1 MAGQIIPKGER
12 KWLVRVF
19 KGRDPQTGKKKYF
32 SKLIHGSK
40 KDAQKYLNALL
51 REMDLGTF
59 VEPTGMTVNEY
70 LDQWLQASAKSRV
83 RERTYTWYV
92 ELLKSYVRPALGA
105 KKLSEVKPLDVQ
117 ALYSSLQEKGLSAK
131 TVRHAHTTLST
142 ALTQAVRWRMLVQN
156 PALMVKPP
164 RQTRKEMQA
173 LSPEEAARFLVAAS
187 QDRWGVLFC
196 LALTTGMRPEE
207 YLGLQW
213 KDVELDKG
221 TVMVQRTLV
230 WRRKGGGW
238 YFAEPKTARSRR
250 TIPVPASL
258 VRGMREH
265 RRRQAEQRL
274 KTGPKYQHHDL
285 VFATAEGS
293 PLMPRNL
300 LSRHFKPTLK
310 RAELPGSIRLYDLRH
325 TCATLLLSAG
335 ENPKV
340 VSERLGHASVAMTLD
355 VYSHVLP
362 TMQQA
367 AADRLERLLFT
378 ETDTPLTHQIEKGN
392 SKAALN

>member
-1 MAGQIIPKGER
+1 
-12 KWLVRVF
+12 
-19 KGRDPQTGKKKYF
+19 
-32 SKLIHGSK
+32 
-40 KDAQKYLNALL
+40 
-51 REMDLGTF
+51 
-59 VEPTGMTVNEY
+59 
-70 LDQWLQASAKSRV
+70 
-83 RERTYTWYV
+83 
-92 ELLKSYVRPALGA
+92 
-105 KKLSEVKPLDVQ
+105 
-117 ALYSSLQEKGLSAK
+117 
-131 TVRHAHTTLST
+131 
-142 ALTQAVRWRMLVQN
+142 
-156 PALMVKPP
+156 
-164 RQTRKEMQA
+164 
-173 LSPEEAARFLVAAS
+173 
-187 QDRWGVLFC
+187 
-196 LALTTGMRPEE
+196 
-207 YLGLQW
+207 
-213 KDVELDKG
+213 
-221 TVMVQRTLV
+221 MVQRTLV
-230 WRRKGGGW
+230 WRRKDGGW

-250 TIPVPASL
+250 TIPLPSSL

-274 KTGPKYQHHDL
+274 KAGPKYQNHDL

-310 RAELPGSIRLYDLRH
+310 RAELPASIRLYDLRH
-325 TCATLLLSAG
+325 SCATLLLSAG

-378 ETDTPLTHQIEKGN
+378 GTDTLLTHQIEKGN